1 MEERIIDKDELRKV
15 RVTRTDGEPDV
26 VDDALPEETPEEGL
40 KELETEYAVEFE
52 GETYDE
58 DLVGLTPSQYREEIE
73 RRERAAREAHETC
86 EKLCAE
92 GDGFLAQQDWAA
104 AEDRFES
111 ALLHEMNN
119 ARAEEGLW
127 TARTQGYTSDE
138 AFYAERVAREFADAS
153 EPIRAKVMEVF
164 GGRLLAALKEARAEV
179 ASLRPQVEAGQEERR
194 GPFRAN
200 RNYYLTRLAVSFG
213 IFVLFIIG
221 VCVSAGFILR
231 VQSAVPVALT
241 GAFGVCAFAALVFT
255 VYFMRRSVVAV
266 RLCRENEK
274 LSSTE
279 EGARLAEAE
288 DRLARLTEV
297 LSAAPVGETDET
309 APAEEK
315 GEADSAQ
322 ETDEAAPAE
331 EAAAEE

>member
-1 MEERIIDKDELRKV
+1 M
-15 RVTRTDGEPDV
+15 
-26 VDDALPEETPEEGL
+26 
-40 KELETEYAVEFE
+40 
-52 GETYDE
+52 
-58 DLVGLTPSQYREEIE
+58 
-73 RRERAAREAHETC
+73 
-86 EKLCAE
+86 
-92 GDGFLAQQDWAA
+92 
-104 AEDRFES
+104 
-111 ALLHEMNN
+111 
-119 ARAEEGLW
+119 
-127 TARTQGYTSDE
+127 
-138 AFYAERVAREFADAS
+138 
-153 EPIRAKVMEVF
+153 
-164 GGRLLAALKEARAEV
+164 
-179 ASLRPQVEAGQEERR
+179 
-194 GPFRAN
+194 
-200 RNYYLTRLAVSFG
+200 
-213 IFVLFIIG
+213 LFIIG

-279 EGARLAEAE
+279 EGARLAVAE

-322 ETDEAAPAE
+322 KTDEAAPAE
-331 EAAAEE
+331 EAPAEE